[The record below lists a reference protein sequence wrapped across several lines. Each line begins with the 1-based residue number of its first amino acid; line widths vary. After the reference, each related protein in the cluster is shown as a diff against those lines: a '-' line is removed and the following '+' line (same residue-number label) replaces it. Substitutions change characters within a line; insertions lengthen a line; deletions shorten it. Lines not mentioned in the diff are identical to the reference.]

1 MTESTKMAKQISWIG
16 DDFRAAFTS
25 YLQSGNINF
34 LIGSGASMPAISVAF
49 DIETQIDALV
59 RAGNIQE
66 ANAIAY
72 GFIRDLIAGSS
83 AGNENPNGAM
93 TLEAYKQFIAALD
106 QILFARKSSL
116 LPRQATIFTTNYDPF
131 IARACSQTA
140 GLVLNDGFE
149 RTSETPLSQ
158 TFRPERFFDR
168 TYRAGSVFGRKSEL
182 PTVNLVKLHG
192 CLSWVKEDSSIFL
205 RSDELNTL
213 SDADSKNPVKV
224 EEFLVRCFL
233 ILPNFRKFHDTLF
246 ERVYYD
252 QLRIFAN
259 SFEQE
264 NALLIAI
271 GFSFRDEH
279 ILEITKRALR
289 NPTSQIV
296 LPAYD
301 AAAADDFLKAF
312 EHQSNV
318 LVAVP
323 EDGEIINLSTFASL
337 LSSVSPLDAPK

>member
-1 MTESTKMAKQISWIG
+1 MAKRLLWNG

-49 DIETQIDALV
+49 DIESQIDELV
-59 RAGNIQE
+59 RSGDFVG

-72 GFIRDLIAGSS
+72 GFIRDLITGSS
-83 AGNENPNGAM
+83 PESEDPKGAL
-93 TLEAYKQFIAALD
+93 TLGAYREFIAAID
-106 QILFARKSSL
+106 QVLFARKSSI

-140 GLVLNDGFE
+140 GLVMNDGFE
-149 RTSETPLSQ
+149 RASETPVSQ
-158 TFRPERFFDR
+158 IFRPERFFDR

-192 CLSWVKEDSSIFL
+192 CLSWVKEANSIFL
-205 RSDELNTL
+205 RSDELSPL
-213 SDADSKNPVKV
+213 SEEDAKDPVKV
-224 EEFLVRCFL
+224 EAFLARCFL
-233 ILPNFRKFHDTLF
+233 ILPNFRKFHETLF

-259 SFEQE
+259 SFVQE

-289 NPTSQIV
+289 NPTSQII

-301 AAAADDFLKAF
+301 EAAAGGFMQAF
-312 EHQSNV
+312 EQQQNV
-318 LVAVP
+318 LVAAP
-323 EDGEIINLSTFASL
+323 DEGEVIDLSTFARL
-337 LSSVSPLDAPK
+337 LTSVSPLDAPQ